1 MIIRKGV
8 KAKIV
13 KINDNV
19 TQATHGYW
27 DKYIGRVGTIG
38 ADFDPE
44 RITEYIEIIFESQE
58 LFYPATPDEIEIV
71 PA

>member
-1 MIIRKGV
+1 MIIREGV
-8 KAKIV
+8 RAKLV

-38 ADFDPE
+38 TDFDPE
-44 RITEYIEIIFESQE
+44 RNTDYIEIVFESQE
-58 LFYPATPDEIEIV
+58 LFYPAASDEIEIV